1 MAIVILNDSDEPKD
15 EVFGD
20 SPLCEQLLFNRE
32 HEQANR
38 EKQLDEIIE
47 QARKLASKYLCAVKT
62 ENEDYIGDFLDSD
75 LMNLIVNKGVHNS
88 RANSIIDVAGFLLHT
103 ISDELDCCSTDET
116 VVAE

>member
-62 ENEDYIGDFLDSD
+62 ENEDYIGDFLNSD
-75 LMNLIVNKGVHNS
+75 LMKFIVYDGMHNS
-88 RANSIIDVAGFLLHT
+88 RANSIVDVAGFLLHT
-103 ISDELDCCSTDET
+103 LSDELSCQSASET
-116 VVAE
+116 EVVE

>member
-103 ISDELDCCSTDET
+103 ISDELDCCSADET